1 MFRPVHTDLGVRSPR
16 SATTPV
22 TSSADQ
28 VLSPS
33 LVFAAGAKQ
42 RLPVA
47 LKKQTQEV
55 EVLIMGPDQERQGL
69 DACW

>member
-33 LVFAAGAKQ
+33 LVFAAGAKL

-47 LKKQTQEV
+47 LKKNKQTQEA
-55 EVLIMGPDQERQGL
+55 EIMRPDQKRQGL
-69 DACW
+69 GACW